1 MISLR
6 QTAIELRKISR
17 VLWVRVSLIAALSV
31 LVTLAAPILDPILPK
46 VLQDRFSEDAVLPV
60 LTILANTMLAVAT
73 FSLGVMVSSHR
84 TLASITTPRI
94 HRLLME
100 DTSTQSTLA
109 TFVGAFVYALSSIIL
124 FRAGYYKDEAI
135 VVVFFATVFVVLAI
149 VVSLIRWI
157 NKLSRIGSL
166 DYALE
171 RAEQAAREALYAF
184 RKSPTLGATPINS
197 GGDFPE
203 EAELVCSSISGFLR
217 SVDVARLQSMAE
229 EADAAIY
236 ILVHPGDLVLE
247 GQPLARVVG
256 TSDKDSFAKAFAIG
270 QERSHEQDPRYALLT
285 LRETASRALSPGIND
300 PGTAI
305 AVVSRL
311 EILWFGFY
319 CSETPEDGEYAA
331 NVFAKPLATADLIET
346 SFQQIARDGAA
357 FFEVL
362 EVVAKAYQSLNSKA
376 DVKAKQTLSDLK
388 RELRDYAEGNLD
400 TEFERARVIR
410 AVEDGWS
417 PTFSIKN

>member
-1 MISLR
+1 MISLK
-6 QTAIELRKISR
+6 QSAIEIHKISR
-17 VLWVRVSLIAALSV
+17 ILWVRVALIAALSV
-31 LVTLAAPILDPILPK
+31 LVTLAAPILDPILPEA
-46 VLQDRFSEDAVLPV
+46 LQDRFSEESVLPV

-84 TLASITTPRI
+84 TLASVTTPRI

-109 TFVGAFVYALSSIIL
+109 TFFGAFVCALSSIIL
-124 FRAGYYKDEAI
+124 FRAGYYEDEVI

-171 RAEQAAREALYAF
+171 RAEQAAREAIYAF
-184 RKSPTLGATPINS
+184 RKSPTLGASPITTLQ
-197 GGDFPE
+197 DDCPAD
-203 EAELVCSSISGFLR
+203 AEVVCSSSSGFLR
-217 SVDVARLQSMAE
+217 SIDVSRLQSIME
-229 EADAAIY
+229 EAAAKLY

-256 TSDKDSFAKAFAIG
+256 PAGKDACAKAFAIG
-270 QERSHEQDPRYALLT
+270 HERTHEQDPRYALLT

-300 PGTAI
+300 PGTAV
-305 AVVSRL
+305 AVVARL

-319 CSETPEDGEYAA
+319 CSEAPEDGEYAA
-331 NVFAKPLATADLIET
+331 NVFAKPLETADLIET

-362 EVVAKAYQSLNSKA
+362 EAVAKAYQSLGSKA
-376 DVKAKQTLSDLK
+376 DAKTKQTLSDLK
-388 RELRDYAEGNLD
+388 SELRDYADSKLN
-400 TEFERARVIR
+400 TEFERARVLC
-410 AVEDGWS
+410 AVEGD
-417 PTFSIKN
+417 PRDA